1 MNVFA
6 GLRKEVGH
14 GGNIPSGYQLAW
26 YEPRRRMGIYF
37 PAPLHWLL
45 RALRELSH
53 RVQIAVKA
61 PPIERDEVFLMQR
74 AHREQERLAEEYA
87 RGYLVGWHEC
97 FHTCLDTVEEE
108 IARVDDAWQ
117 IGTFLPAP
125 KPPRKN

>member
-1 MNVFA
+1 MNVFT

-14 GGNIPSGYQLAW
+14 GGNIPPGYQLAW

-45 RALRELSH
+45 RALRELNH
-53 RVQIAVKA
+53 RVQVAVKA
-61 PPIERDEVFLMQR
+61 PRIERDEVFQMQR
-74 AHREQERLAEEYA
+74 AHRERERLAEEYA

-97 FHTCLDTVEEE
+97 FHTCLDAVEEE

-117 IGTFLPAP
+117 IGTLLPPP

>member
-1 MNVFA
+1 MNVFK

-14 GGNIPSGYQLAW
+14 GGNIPPGYQLAW

-45 RALRELSH
+45 RALRELNH
-53 RVQIAVKA
+53 RVQVAVKA
-61 PPIERDEVFLMQR
+61 PRIERDEVFQMQR
-74 AHREQERLAEEYA
+74 AHRERERLAEEYA

-97 FHTCLDTVEEE
+97 FHTCLDAVEEE

-117 IGTFLPAP
+117 IGTLLPPP

>member
-1 MNVFA
+1 MNVFT

-14 GGNIPSGYQLAW
+14 GGNIPAGYQLAW
-26 YEPRRRMGIYF
+26 YEPRRRMGVYF

-45 RALRELSH
+45 RAVRELNH

-61 PPIERDEVFLMQR
+61 PRIERDEVFQMQR
-74 AHREQERLAEEYA
+74 AHRERQRLAEEYA
-87 RGYLVGWHEC
+87 RGYLAGWHEC

-117 IGTFLPAP
+117 IGTLLPVP